1 MQYAQG
7 VTAGQGQTIKAF
19 AHLWR
24 WSHLSQSA
32 TPLDCLLEQWPLLGL
47 LGTGEWF
54 HSKWGNP
61 WVYQFACGETI
72 APPRGLHWP
81 LCSATPVPFYRSV
94 VKLGVTEG
102 APVGDFSGI
111 SKGSTWGD

>member
-19 AHLWR
+19 AHPWR

-47 LGTGEWF
+47 LGTGEWL

-61 WVYQFACGETI
+61 WVYQLACGETI

-81 LCSATPVPFYRSV
+81 LCSATPVPFHRSAQLSSWV
-94 VKLGVTEG
+94 LLREHQLGT
-102 APVGDFSGI
+102 
-111 SKGSTWGD
+111 